1 MKKALIVPFLLLFL
15 LSDGETSKEVSIE
28 KIRYSSNK
36 TYTRVVVD
44 LNGPVEFTSG
54 QLTNP
59 DRLYL
64 NLKDCILTKE
74 IPSIIINDNVLKS
87 VRVAQFNKN
96 TARVVLDL
104 RGFNRFYAF
113 TLENPN
119 RLVIDVYTKFSPHVK
134 KEKEERTFQEF
145 KGIKKVV
152 IDPGHGGADPGAI
165 GPTGLKEK
173 DVVLDVA
180 RRVGKILERE
190 YGVEVFYTRSK
201 DVFIPLD
208 ERTDFAN
215 SKNADLFISIHAN
228 ASRKR
233 HTKGIETYVLNWTN
247 DKEAIR
253 VAARENAISFKKM
266 QKLQDEL
273 QAILLDLARNN
284 KRDESIRLA
293 HHVQNSLVGVL
304 KDDYREVEDLGV
316 KQALFYVLVGAEMP
330 SVLVEI
336 SFISNP
342 IEEKRL
348 STSGYRYKIAEAIS
362 RGVGAYIKQS
372 TLIVKR
378 TADSI

>member
-1 MKKALIVPFLLLFL
+1 MKKALIVPFLLLIF
-15 LSDGETSKEVSIE
+15 LSDGETSKEVSID

-74 IPSIIINDNVLKS
+74 IPSIIINDDVLKS

-96 TARVVLDL
+96 TVRVVLDL
-104 RGFNRFYAF
+104 RGFSRFYAF

-119 RLVIDVYTKFSPHVK
+119 RLVIDVYTKFPPHVK

-145 KGIKKVV
+145 KGIKRVV

-180 RRVGKILERE
+180 MRVGKILEGE

-273 QAILLDLARNN
+273 QVILLDLARNN

-293 HHVQNSLVGVL
+293 HHVQNSLAGVL

-348 STSGYRYKIAEAIS
+348 STSGYRHKIAEAIS